1 MSNDTRQSVLNIMIC
16 NCGIVSLRVL
26 ELRNDLVVLPQIIFQ
41 APSLNL
47 LLNDSGSRTRKSNA
61 GLDLLEMFDRG
72 LQQ

>member
-26 ELRNDLVVLPQIIFQ
+26 ELRNDLVVLSHIIFQ